1 MGSIFPSAATKG
13 FLMNNDAFSQC
24 HPLTNFLFFVGAIG
38 FCAVIQHPIYLLA
51 GAAGAAGYYLLL
63 NGRKGWKLIGGL
75 IPVFAVLSA
84 LNPLLNT
91 YGKTELFTVFGR
103 PYTMEALLYG
113 MVIAGMLAVMILWF
127 GCYSAVLTSD
137 KFVCLFGGLIP
148 SLSLLLVMI
157 LRMIPSLT
165 RRAKQISDT
174 RKSIGKGLTGAEGN
188 KEKIQG
194 GMRILSA
201 LTDWALEGSIVT
213 ADSMR
218 SRGYGCAK
226 RSSFQVYRFTVRDSV
241 LIGLMA
247 VFSLGTMLFG
257 GVDAEFTPEIHVDN
271 PTWGLVCYCAFLVI
285 PLLLHGKEA
294 VCRSIALK
302 KV

>member
-24 HPLTNFLFFVGAIG
+24 HPLPNFLFFVGAIG

-218 SRGYGCAK
+218 CRGDGCAK
-226 RSSFQVYRFTVRDSV
+226 RSCFQLYRFTVRDSV

>member
-226 RSSFQVYRFTVRDSV
+226 RSWKLRHRCSRTHMPS
-241 LIGLMA
+241 
-247 VFSLGTMLFG
+247 
-257 GVDAEFTPEIHVDN
+257 
-271 PTWGLVCYCAFLVI
+271 
-285 PLLLHGKEA
+285 
-294 VCRSIALK
+294 
-302 KV
+302 

>member
-1 MGSIFPSAATKG
+1 MGSIFPLAATKG

-218 SRGYGCAK
+218 ARGYGSTK
-226 RSSFQVYRFTVRDSV
+226 RTSFQIYRFTSRDVV

-247 VFSLGTMLFG
+247 MLLLGTVASG
-257 GVDAEFTPEIHVDN
+257 GTTASYTPELLIDR
-271 PTWGLVCYCAFLVI
+271 PTWGLACYAAFLLI
-285 PLLLHGKEA
+285 PIVLHGIEEIQRKLSLS
-294 VCRSIALK
+294 RP
-302 KV
+302 